1 MLKNWGKDKDST
13 TDSVKKDPPQDVI
26 KNTGTLHE
34 DENKPERKVNNILR
48 GSKVTGDISVSCD
61 LVLSGDVEGNITA
74 REDSNIVIKGSCKGN
89 IETGRG
95 NVDIRGELQ
104 SGNITTGGNVS
115 ISGKF
120 TGGEVKA
127 GGKIYVNC
135 EFTGRLEGNE
145 IEVGPHAHIRGE
157 LFYREFITI
166 SRGAKVEVHLC
177 RMQEEVKGD
186 NKTPE
191 KKGVDMKQPVKELS
205 ESDISLAG
213 SVK

>member
-1 MLKNWGKDKDST
+1 MLKKWTKDKGGETGSF
-13 TDSVKKDPPQDVI
+13 KKDPPVVDKGKQTEI
-26 KNTGTLHE
+26 MKT
-34 DENKPERKVNNILR
+34 DESALERKVNSILR
-48 GSKVTGDISVSCD
+48 GSKVKGDISVSCD

-74 REDSNIVIKGSCKGN
+74 REDSNITIKGSCKGN

-95 NVDIRGELQ
+95 NIDIRGELQ
-104 SGNITTGGNVS
+104 SGNIATGGNVS

-177 RMQEEVKGD
+177 RMQEENKAEK
-186 NKTPE
+186 KTPE
-191 KKGVDMKQPVKELS
+191 QKVLDVKPPVNELS
-205 ESDISLAG
+205 G
-213 SVK
+213 VK

>member
-1 MLKNWGKDKDST
+1 MLKKWVSEKSNVHTESFEKDSP
-13 TDSVKKDPPQDVI
+13 KDNSNMIAPAMPD
-26 KNTGTLHE
+26 KRTSE
-34 DENKPERKVNNILR
+34 KKVNHILK
-48 GSKVTGDISVSCD
+48 GSKVTGDINVTCD

-74 REDSNIVIKGSCKGN
+74 LEDSNIVIKGSCKGN
-89 IETGRG
+89 IATRRG
-95 NVDIRGELQ
+95 DIDIRGELQ

-145 IEVGPHAHIRGE
+145 IEVGPHAHLRGE

-177 RMQEEVKGD
+177 RIEDESKGK
-186 NKTPE
+186 NKTLE
-191 KKGVDMKQPVKELS
+191 KKVVDMKLPVKELS
-205 ESDISLAG
+205 G
-213 SVK
+213 VKSV